1 MALSPES
8 VDRAYHL
15 IQQIQALQMV
25 RYDIEHNE
33 FDVHTYGIKLRDLI
47 KSPEAFEPVRLASDA
62 VVYGIIQEALR
73 ELGTLGVDTTSIE
86 IKPPLKT

>member
-33 FDVHTYGIKLRDLI
+33 FDVHTHGMRLRDI
-47 KSPEAFEPVRLASDA
+47 VQSPEALKPVQLASDG
-62 VVYGIIQEALR
+62 VVHGIIQDALR
-73 ELGTLGVDTTSIE
+73 ELAILGVDTTQIE
-86 IKPPLKT
+86 IQPPLKP